1 MRGKDGEM
9 STGVAL
15 RNATHA
21 RHYDQAPQSTDA
33 NGTRHWITRAANILT
48 VVTDAKAGAVLER
61 IGNAD
66 EYMLLLPP
74 GTGATIEAKGETI
87 EAKGDSLTIM
97 PPGDSRIVVNSAGI
111 VARVFSSK
119 AADLAEQ
126 ASNAATYADGAP
138 EVAPAIPWPD
148 PVGGYKI
155 RHYDLTAIASPDPSP
170 LKMRVFR
177 STNLMVN
184 VFERWTKRRDVSKL
198 SPHSHEDFEQVSLG
212 LMGGF
217 EHHLRYPWGPDRARW
232 QPDEHVHYDQS
243 PSVLVIPAR
252 VIHTTHDVGEGTT
265 WLIDVF
271 GPPRMDFS
279 SRPGFVLNA
288 DDYPMPA
295 QTKPQ
300 ARNEF
305 QH

>member
-9 STGVAL
+9 TAGIAL
-15 RNATHA
+15 RKATHA
-21 RHYDQAPQSTDA
+21 RHYAQDPQMTDA
-33 NGTRHWITRAANILT
+33 DGTRHWITRAANFLT
-48 VVTDAKAGAVLER
+48 VVTDAKKGAVLQR
-61 IGNAD
+61 SGNPD

-74 GTGATIEAKGETI
+74 GTGATIEAKGEKI
-87 EAKGDSLTIM
+87 EANGDSLTIL
-97 PPGDSRIVVNSAGI
+97 PPGDSSVVVTSPGTI
-111 VARVFSSK
+111 ARVFSTK
-119 AADLAEQ
+119 AHDLADK
-126 ASNAATYADGAP
+126 ASNAETYADGAP
-138 EVAPAIPWPD
+138 EVTPIVPWPD

-177 STNLMVN
+177 STNLMIN

-212 LMGGF
+212 MMGGF
-217 EHHLRYPWGPDRARW
+217 EHHLRYPWGSNKGSW
-232 QPDEHVHYDQS
+232 QDDEHERYDQS
-243 PSVLVIPAR
+243 PSVLVVPPR

-279 SRPGFVLNA
+279 SKPGFVLNA
-288 DDYPMPA
+288 ADYPMPA
-295 QTKPQ
+295 Q
-300 ARNEF
+300 N
-305 QH
+305 